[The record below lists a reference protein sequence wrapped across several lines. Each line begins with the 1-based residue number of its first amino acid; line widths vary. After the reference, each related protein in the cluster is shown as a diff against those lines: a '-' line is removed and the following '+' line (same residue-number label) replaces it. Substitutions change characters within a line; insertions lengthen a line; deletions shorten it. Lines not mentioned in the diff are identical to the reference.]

1 MREYKMT
8 LGNEPKI
15 IVPCPLARGVSCG
28 FSALIPDLCLS
39 FLVAALAFLRFYVVG
54 CLHPC
59 RSPLRALI
67 RTFCRHCYP
76 KY

>member
-1 MREYKMT
+1 M
-8 LGNEPKI
+8 NPKLLYR
-15 IVPCPLARGVSCG
+15 VRSLAGVSCG

-59 RSPLRALI
+59 RSPLRAHI
-67 RTFCRHCYP
+67 RTFCRRCYP